1 MISKIEVQ
9 ELLQS
14 TETYR
19 VERTISTG
27 DMDKFQEA
35 ICAFSND
42 LPNSKKNGYLIIG
55 AHDDGTLSG
64 LKVDDALM
72 KKIAAIRSDG
82 NILPLPIMSVER
94 FEFPDGDLLVAEV
107 SPSLLPPVRYRGR
120 TFVRIGPR
128 RDIATEAE
136 ERILLERRTSY
147 MATFDAMPCLGA
159 TINDIDVNY
168 IKQDYLPQVI
178 DTEVLASDKRDIKE
192 QLASIHLYDLTHDCP
207 TNAAIILFGN
217 NPRHFL
223 PGFYIQ
229 YVRFAGKAIGGQVLN
244 EKRFQGPLYRLL
256 SELELFVSNAIIT
269 QRPVAISLFREK
281 AVINYPNNALRELLM
296 NACMHRDYQ
305 SNMPVRLYQFDDHI
319 EIMNAGGLYGEARPE
334 NFPTVNDYRN
344 PIIAEAMKEM
354 KYVNMFNQGI
364 RRVQEMLRDNN
375 NEEAVFDVSKLT
387 VFEVNVF
394 STVDD
399 GTQGGTQDVTQDV
412 TQGVTQDVTQGG
424 TQDDT
429 QGGTQD
435 DTQGGT
441 QDDTQD
447 GNLDAWIETQ
457 IRNNPKITTD
467 ELAKLSGFTSRTIKR
482 HIIKLTHIKY
492 VGSGYSGHWE
502 IEK

>member
-1 MISKIEVQ
+1 MISKVELQ
-9 ELLQS
+9 ELLHS

-42 LPNSKKNGYLIIG
+42 LPNSRKNGYLIIG
-55 AHDDGTLSG
+55 AYDNGTLSG

-128 RDIATEAE
+128 RDIASEAE
-136 ERILLERRTSY
+136 ERILLERRTAY

-159 TINDIDVNY
+159 TINDIDINY
-168 IKQDYLPQVI
+168 IQKEYLPQVI
-178 DTEVLASDKRDIKE
+178 DEEALASDKRDIKE

-207 TNAAIILFGN
+207 TNAAIILFGR
-217 NPRHFL
+217 NPRHFM

-229 YVRFAGKAIGGQVLN
+229 YVRFAGKVIGGQVLN

-256 SELELFVSNAIIT
+256 PELELFVSNAIIT

-305 SNMPVRLYQFDDHI
+305 SNMPIRLYQFDDHI

-334 NFPTVNDYRN
+334 NFPSVNDYRN

-375 NEEAVFDVSKLT
+375 NKEAVFDVSKLT

-399 GTQGGTQDVTQDV
+399 VTQDVTQDGTHDGTQSGTQGGTQEND
-412 TQGVTQDVTQGG
+412 
-424 TQDDT
+424 
-429 QGGTQD
+429 
-435 DTQGGT
+435 
-441 QDDTQD
+441 
-447 GNLDAWIETQ
+447 LDIWIENQ
-457 IRNNPKITTD
+457 IKNNPKVTTK
-467 ELAKLSGFTSRTIKR
+467 ELSIAAGKGINTIKR
-482 HIIKLTHIKY
+482 HLAKLPHIKY